1 MSSHASSYTINIKRI
16 RNKYDINLNMI
27 VESTPVS
34 IIYEGYR
41 LNTSDINE
49 VLIEVIPLKNQ
60 IIPLKISHP
69 YIIQF
74 EDAIYDPNYLYI
86 VYPNYK
92 LYNKINIKNQYEFN
106 KFFNEFRE
114 LIQFIINN
122 NIDIEPIKLCDIYI
136 KNNIYVL
143 IHKKQQS
150 KNIIRYGSPIYS
162 PPEFF
167 NKKELYITEKILW
180 NVGIILYEI
189 IKRNSPYIDCKDL
202 KEILIT
208 SRIIFFE
215 ETEEDI
221 FLKRFLNANISERIS
236 LKDFLEIDISKYNFF
251 NREYI
256 EKKEINDKD
265 KNNKEETEMFEMD
278 L

>member
-27 VESTPVS
+27 VESTPIS

-41 LNTSDINE
+41 LNTSDISE

-60 IIPLKISHP
+60 IIPLKLTHP
-69 YIIQF
+69 YIIAF
-74 EDAIYDPNYLYI
+74 EDAIYDPNNLYI
-86 VYPNYK
+86 IYSNYK
-92 LYNKINIKNQYEFN
+92 LYNKINIKSQYEFN
-106 KFFNEFRE
+106 IFFNEFRE

-122 NIDIEPIKLCDIYI
+122 NIDIEPIKLSDIYM

-143 IHKKQQS
+143 IHKKQQN

-162 PPEFF
+162 PPEIF
-167 NKKELYITEKILW
+167 NKKELYITDKILW

-189 IKRNSPYIDCKDL
+189 IKKNSPYIDCKDL
-202 KEILIT
+202 NEILTT
-208 SRIIFFE
+208 SRVIIFE

-236 LKDFLEIDISKYNFF
+236 LKDFLEIDITKYNFF